1 MIIDIFG
8 IISFFT
14 LRTTT
19 LLPCGIGLGTLSL
32 YFIGTLEETWLE
44 NLFLNFGLSRISIL
58 PLEVNLSYGL
68 SLLASLFLFK
78 SLVS

>member
-8 IISFFT
+8 IISLFT
-14 LRTTT
+14 LRTTP

-32 YFIGTLEETWLE
+32 YFIGTLEETWFE